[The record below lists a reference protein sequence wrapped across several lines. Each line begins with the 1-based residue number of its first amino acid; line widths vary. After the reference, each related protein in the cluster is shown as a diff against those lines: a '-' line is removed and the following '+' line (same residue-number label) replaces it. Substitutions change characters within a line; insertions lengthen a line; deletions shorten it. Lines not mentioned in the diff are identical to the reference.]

1 MKNISF
7 KKSSQFF
14 TLNKSFFSTLTK
26 NNQLYIWL
34 SNVSPGRRT
43 DDYKNKLILS
53 NYPKKLDFFD
63 DKNPK
68 HIYMGPRHSGV
79 VTENGELY
87 TFGTGNWGVLGHGNE
102 DNVNFN
108 QPKLVEYFTKNNIKI
123 KQVCMGDFHTMALSE
138 DGSVYTW
145 GYGGKKG
152 FLNLFFKGKFIINF
166 PLIRMRRT
174 RSRRNN

>member
-1 MKNISF
+1 MKINSVNKF
-7 KKSSQFF
+7 TRFF
-14 TLNKSFFSTLTK
+14 TINKSYFSTTINK
-26 NNQLYIWL
+26 TQLFIWL

-63 DKNPK
+63 EKNPK
-68 HIYMGPRHSGV
+68 YIYMGPRHSGV
-79 VTENGELY
+79 VTEKGELY

-102 DNVNFN
+102 DSVNFN
-108 QPKLVEYFTKNNIKI
+108 KPKLVEYFAKNNIKVS
-123 KQVCMGDFHTMALSE
+123 KVCMGDFHTMALSE

-152 FLNLFFKGKFIINF
+152 FMNLLFTGILFMIKYIPIN
-166 PLIRMRRT
+166 
-174 RSRRNN
+174 

>member
-1 MKNISF
+1 MKNIS
-7 KKSSQFF
+7 
-14 TLNKSFFSTLTK
+14 LNKMTRFFKINKSYFSTSTNK
-26 NNQLYIWL
+26 TELYIWL

-68 HIYMGPRHSGV
+68 YIYMGPRHSGV
-79 VTENGELY
+79 VTEKGELY

-108 QPKLVEYFTKNNIKI
+108 QPKLVEYFAKNNIKI
-123 KQVCMGDFHTMALSE
+123 RKVCMGDFHTLALSE
-138 DGSVYTW
+138 DGNVYSW

-152 FLNLFFKGKFIINF
+152 FMNLLFTGNIIY
-166 PLIRMRRT
+166 LIHK
-174 RSRRNN
+174 